1 MSENIFALIGY
12 FDPTIQY
19 MTLKLNKTG
28 YQVSKCCLMGIKGSY
43 VCEIRRNK

>member
-28 YQVSKCCLMGIKGSY
+28 YQVSKCCLMGIKGSC